1 MNTIL
6 ELRNVSY
13 GYGEN
18 RLALNNVSVKFHR
31 GERIAVLGEN
41 GAGKSTFFL
50 CCIGVLKPEQGEI
63 LLDESPVE
71 WNKRG
76 LVNLRSSV
84 GLVFQDPDDQ
94 IVSATVESEI
104 AFGPLNMGLSD
115 EEVRKRVQ
123 EAGQA
128 LGLEHLMERP
138 PHFLSGGE
146 KKRVTIADVLSMRPR
161 LVLLDEPT
169 ASLDPRGSRQLHDAL
184 DQLNDAGMTIVLST
198 HDVNFAYSWADRI
211 LVFNKG
217 KLVADDDSVIVL
229 SQSELLKECGL
240 ETPILMRVAEVLR
253 EKLAPVDETIH
264 LKPPRTVEDLPQY
277 LESLKTFDCK

>member
-240 ETPILMRVAEVLR
+240 ETPILMQVAEVLR
-253 EKLAPVDETIH
+253 EKLAPVNETIH